1 MFKCLN
7 QSLHSNYQGTGY
19 DRSVTDGHNKL
30 PYEIIYTLNVTDGHI
45 KSPSETIYTLNVT
58 DGHNK
63 SPSEIIYT
71 LNVTDGHIKSPSEII
86 YTLNPRSDTANYRL
100 GLLLS
105 HITIPSLILFPH
117 GRVGNKL

>member
-7 QSLHSNYQGTGY
+7 QSLHSNYQVTGH
-19 DRSVTDGHNKL
+19 DRS
-30 PYEIIYTLNVTDGHI
+30 
-45 KSPSETIYTLNVT
+45 VT

-71 LNVTDGHIKSPSEII
+71 LNVTDGHNKPPSEII

-100 GLLLS
+100 GWNVNSDYNKIEKGYTLYMLL
-105 HITIPSLILFPH
+105 
-117 GRVGNKL
+117 